1 MDQEQMIPLSKE
13 AEAEEAAENTEPC
26 APKKINRFWLFLEEK
41 GKGNLPL
48 LLSFL
53 LPFLTFFICLAVQGL
68 YPFGDNQIINYDGW
82 HQYYP
87 FILKLWDHFHEG
99 TSLLYDWSM
108 GMGTNFLSMLSYYGS
123 SPLNLLVLLAPE
135 RDFRLLFQ
143 FFVILR
149 IGLAGL
155 FMGLFLKK
163 TMKKLMFP
171 LRQMRMQLKSKSM
184 LKLVK

>member
-1 MDQEQMIPLSKE
+1 MDQDNIQMLPEDSVEKP
-13 AEAEEAAENTEPC
+13 EEATAEQS
-26 APKKINRFWLFLEEK
+26 APRKFSRFWLFLEEK

-87 FILKLWDHFHEG
+87 FLLKLWDHFHEG

-108 GMGTNFLSMLSYYGS
+108 GMGTNFLSMLS
-123 SPLNLLVLLAPE
+123 
-135 RDFRLLFQ
+135 
-143 FFVILR
+143 
-149 IGLAGL
+149 
-155 FMGLFLKK
+155 
-163 TMKKLMFP
+163 
-171 LRQMRMQLKSKSM
+171 
-184 LKLVK
+184 